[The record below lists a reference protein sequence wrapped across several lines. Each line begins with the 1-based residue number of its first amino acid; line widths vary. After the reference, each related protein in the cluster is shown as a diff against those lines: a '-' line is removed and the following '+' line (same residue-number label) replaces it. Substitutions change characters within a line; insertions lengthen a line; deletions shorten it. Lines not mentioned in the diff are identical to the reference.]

1 MTVRE
6 QIVNSLDKFLA
17 NCKNTFTAIANVVDN
32 CASTST
38 TMPLSANQG
47 KVLQDQI
54 TELNTDLTTLETG
67 HGTKNDSLIS
77 STGFECNYFKVGRI
91 CSVKFAFTAL
101 TYISP
106 EGILLASG
114 FPPAAELQYVSIPVI
129 APDGSVQQGNLA
141 ITTNGTLLNFYGYGI
156 KANSWIKG
164 GFVYITSE

>member
-1 MTVRE
+1 
-6 QIVNSLDKFLA
+6 
-17 NCKNTFTAIANVVDN
+17 
-32 CASTST
+32 
-38 TMPLSANQG
+38 MPLSANQG